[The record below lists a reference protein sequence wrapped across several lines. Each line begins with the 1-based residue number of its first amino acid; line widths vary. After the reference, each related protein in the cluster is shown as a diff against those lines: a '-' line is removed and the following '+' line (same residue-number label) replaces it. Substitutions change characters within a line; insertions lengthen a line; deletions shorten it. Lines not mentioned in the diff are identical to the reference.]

1 MMFCRDCEFHQS
13 GYMWNRCD
21 LTESEYYH
29 KYYDK
34 PCPCIDDNYIF
45 IKDCEEMGFVKGK
58 SAIGFLKGGEE

>member
-1 MMFCRDCEFHQS
+1 
-13 GYMWNRCD
+13 

-29 KYYDK
+29 EYYDK

-58 SAIGFLKGGEE
+58 SAIEFMKGGEA